1 MEVTVLVQAVY
12 KAFEILEK
20 GDNSEAAKEEARKL
34 LYTSAKFTSETK
46 SLTEKQEAR
55 ALLLS
60 GKKPRRLALRNFILT
75 FFILFAFWILLSA
88 RFDSFHLT
96 LGGICSL
103 LIAYLCHDLLFFN
116 VRLGDF
122 RTRARRFLL
131 AGPWFMG
138 QIFSAN
144 LHVAYLALSPKM
156 PIDPQVIRFRTKLE
170 SDISW
175 VGLANS
181 ITLTPGTITVDIREG
196 EFFVHALDQK
206 VAYDLNT
213 GEMEDKIAHVIMEAD
228 HLYIQDVLDVASI
241 FGALK

>member
-1 MEVTVLVQAVY
+1 MEVTVLVQATD

-20 GDNSEAAKEEARKL
+20 ARTEAREL
-34 LYTSAKFTSETK
+34 LYSSAKLTSETK
-46 SLTEKQEAR
+46 SLAEKREAR
-55 ALLLS
+55 AFLS
-60 GKKPRRLALRNFILT
+60 GTQRSRLAVRNFVIT
-75 FFILFAFWILLSA
+75 FFILIAFWILLSG
-88 RFDSFHLT
+88 RFDAFHLT
-96 LGGICSL
+96 LGIICSVL
-103 LIAYLCHDLLFFN
+103 VSYVSHELLFFN

-122 RTRARRFLL
+122 RIRARRFFQ
-131 AGPWFMG
+131 AAPWFLG

-156 PIDPQVIRFRTKLE
+156 PIDPQIIRFQTKLE

-175 VGLANS
+175 VALANS

-196 EFFVHALDQK
+196 EFFVHALDKK

-213 GEMEDKIAHVIMEAD
+213 GEMEDRIAHVLMEAD
-228 HLYIQDVLDVASI
+228 HVYIQDVLDVSRI

>member
-1 MEVTVLVQAVY
+1 MEVTVLVQAIS

-20 GDNSEAAKEEARKL
+20 ARNSEEARNEAREL

-46 SLTEKQEAR
+46 SVAEKREAR
-55 ALLLS
+55 ALLS
-60 GKKPRRLALRNFILT
+60 GAQQSRLAFRNFTIT
-75 FFILFAFWILLSA
+75 FFILFAFWILLSG
-88 RFDSFHLT
+88 RFDYFHLT
-96 LGGICSL
+96 LGIICSIL
-103 LIAYLCHDLLFFN
+103 VAYLSHDLLFLN

-122 RTRARRFLL
+122 RTRARRFFS
-131 AGPWFMG
+131 AGPWFLS

-156 PIDPQVIRFRTKLE
+156 PIDPQIITFNTKLE

-175 VGLANS
+175 VALANS

-196 EFFVHALDQK
+196 EFFVHALDKK

-213 GEMEDKIAHVIMEAD
+213 GEMEDKIAHVFMEAD
-228 HLYIQDVLDVASI
+228 HVYVQDVLDVSRI

>member
-1 MEVTVLVQAVY
+1 MEVTVLIQTAD

-20 GDNSEAAKEEARKL
+20 ARAEARELLYSSAKLTSEAKSLAEKR
-34 LYTSAKFTSETK
+34 ETK
-46 SLTEKQEAR
+46 AFLSGAQQSRVALRNYTITFLT
-55 ALLLS
+55 LFGFWVLLS
-60 GKKPRRLALRNFILT
+60 G
-75 FFILFAFWILLSA
+75 
-88 RFDSFHLT
+88 RFDYFHLI
-96 LGGICSL
+96 LGIICSL
-103 LIAYLCHDLLFFN
+103 LVAYLSYDLLFFN

-122 RTRARRFLL
+122 RIRARRFLQS
-131 AGPWFMG
+131 GPWFLG

-156 PIDPQVIRFRTKLE
+156 PIDPQIIRFKTKLE

-175 VGLANS
+175 VAMANS

-196 EFFVHALDQK
+196 EFFVHALDKK

-213 GEMEDKIAHVIMEAD
+213 GEMEDKIAHVLMEAD
-228 HLYIQDVLDVASI
+228 HVYIQDVLDVSRI